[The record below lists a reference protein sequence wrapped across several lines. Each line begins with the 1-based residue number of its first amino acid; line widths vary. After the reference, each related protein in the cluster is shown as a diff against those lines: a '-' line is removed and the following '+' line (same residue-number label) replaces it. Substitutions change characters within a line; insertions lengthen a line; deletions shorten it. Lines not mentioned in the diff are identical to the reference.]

1 MVQIA
6 EWNDRLLRRGCLQS
20 NRSDEDDDGIVFR
33 CELRR
38 PQLMIGSISAL
49 ELAAHSSDITKQYI
63 PTGSRTFD
71 RLLAS
76 KIDLNMKLAYPF
88 TASLRNDANIGG
100 LPFGMV
106 TEVVGPSSSGKT
118 QFCLG
123 VVSNVSQ
130 KVIYVTSVNVQSIS
144 RRLFSLCIERAR
156 TEEKASEQAAKQL
169 AEIQMDR
176 ISLVRVSNGYEL
188 LALLAEIERQNI
200 EGKQLSA
207 LLVIDSISSIISHHL
222 SSLRTG
228 AALINQVG
236 LTLRRIA
243 SSLDGRFDSNGTRQ
257 RFGVL
262 VVNGIVS
269 RQDTFGGKRSKP
281 AMGRYWHVSDIE
293 LCMEEIPPRKDSFE
307 VKEIYRDEI
316 TGLYRDVKKVVE
328 VTLLYHWAKKSGEKI
343 QVFVGS
349 NGLDDV

>member
-1 MVQIA
+1 MPTLQQIGISTPTCEKLSGIKRPRPIEDPTSSKSPFLPVTTPAALLSRPIQSLSRALDVSRENLTDIRAGVAEALISDESIGHSGVVQIA
-6 EWNDRLLRRGCLQS
+6 EWNDRLLRRGCLQG

-33 CELRR
+33 CELHR

-156 TEEKASEQAAKQL
+156 TEETREVFCGVHAPQTCK
-169 AEIQMDR
+169 
-176 ISLVRVSNGYEL
+176 
-188 LALLAEIERQNI
+188 
-200 EGKQLSA
+200 
-207 LLVIDSISSIISHHL
+207 
-222 SSLRTG
+222 
-228 AALINQVG
+228 LI
-236 LTLRRIA
+236 T
-243 SSLDGRFDSNGTRQ
+243 
-257 RFGVL
+257 
-262 VVNGIVS
+262 
-269 RQDTFGGKRSKP
+269 
-281 AMGRYWHVSDIE
+281 
-293 LCMEEIPPRKDSFE
+293 
-307 VKEIYRDEI
+307 
-316 TGLYRDVKKVVE
+316 
-328 VTLLYHWAKKSGEKI
+328 
-343 QVFVGS
+343 
-349 NGLDDV
+349 